1 MPLDR
6 VDFVHG
12 ASDQLQ
18 QGSGTGGAKT
28 LMLAGTALVDA
39 ADKIIVKGRKLAG
52 HLLEAAEQDIE
63 FRDGV
68 FAIAGTDRSI
78 AIMELAKKAREAKT
92 LPDGIPNTL
101 DEIGLSTATKNTF
114 PNGCHVCEL
123 EIDETTGAT
132 DIRR

>member
-18 QGSGTGGAKT
+18 QGAGTGGAKT

-39 ADKIIVKGRKLAG
+39 AEKIIVKGRKLAG
-52 HLLEAAEQDIE
+52 HILEAAEQDIE

-78 AIMELAKKAREAKT
+78 AIMELAGRARAAT
-92 LPDGIPNTL
+92 ALPSGMPTTL
-101 DEIGLSTATKNTF
+101 DEIAPSTA
-114 PNGCHVCEL
+114 
-123 EIDETTGAT
+123 
-132 DIRR
+132 